1 MSMTAEQMKNATH
14 RIHPLNKLNVLIA
27 TSRINADSL
36 VIFQQMKNPEGMHVT
51 TPAAANF
58 VDSVI
63 VTDLVLNE
71 TDVTVAVVV
80 TTDVKPPKKK
90 RPCQSSKEEVISG
103 CKSTTSSTTLGAILI
118 FKILND
124 YYSHFH

>member
-1 MSMTAEQMKNATH
+1 
-14 RIHPLNKLNVLIA
+14 
-27 TSRINADSL
+27 
-36 VIFQQMKNPEGMHVT
+36 MHVT

-63 VTDLVLNE
+63 VTDDVLNE

-103 CKSTTSSTTLGAILI
+103 CKSTTSSTTLGAIGATWDGLI
-118 FKILND
+118 ASTPRRSAISATSRRFRQTLAAAAA
-124 YYSHFH
+124 